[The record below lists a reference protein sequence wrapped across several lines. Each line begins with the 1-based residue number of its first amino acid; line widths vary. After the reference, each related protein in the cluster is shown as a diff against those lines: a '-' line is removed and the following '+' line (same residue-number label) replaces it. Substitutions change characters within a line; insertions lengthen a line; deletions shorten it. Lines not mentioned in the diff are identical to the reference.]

1 MRFVSLP
8 AGFEAGMYPIE
19 ERRLVFA
26 MNGTLEVGTRRVSR
40 GEVLLAEDTDS
51 PGHTTRTVDGPADL
65 VFVAI
70 GLTEIV
76 GASTG

>member
-1 MRFVSLP
+1 
-8 AGFEAGMYPIE
+8 MYPIE

-51 PGHTTRTVDGPADL
+51 PGPL
-65 VFVAI
+65 
-70 GLTEIV
+70 
-76 GASTG
+76 